1 MAAVNKAAPLPEGGT
16 IGVAA
21 ASSPFENRS
30 EIDRGVRWY
39 EQRGYRVKLAP
50 GVHMRDDYVAGD
62 ARARADDVNALF
74 ADDEVD
80 VVQML
85 RGGYGASQVVPLLDY
100 DVIAANPKPFVG
112 YSDVTA
118 LHVAIRQRTGLVT
131 FYGLGLTSMGAPKR
145 EEMDKE
151 WFLRAMTAI
160 DALGEVPARPDDP
173 YIGALG
179 SGRASAPLVGG
190 CLWLLRET
198 LGTPW
203 ELELGEVILFF
214 EDVHAPP
221 WHVDGMLTQL
231 HNAGKLERVKGIAI
245 GEMHKS
251 DAADQL
257 EPWLRS
263 RSMEDVFEH
272 HLEPLGVPILHNLPL
287 GHGKHLWT
295 MPLGVTATI
304 DADARTLTID
314 EAALAQ
320 SRMPMTA
327 SAADKLGPEPVTA
340 GTKASRSSA

>member
-1 MAAVNKAAPLPEGGT
+1 MADLIKAPPLPEGGT

-39 EQRGYRVKLAP
+39 EERGYRVKLAP
-50 GVHMRDDYVAGD
+50 HVHARDDFVAGEAA
-62 ARARADDVNALF
+62 ARAADVTALF

-100 DVIAANPKPFVG
+100 DVIAASPKPFVG

-145 EEMDKE
+145 EESDKE
-151 WFLRAMTAI
+151 RFLRAMTAT
-160 DALGEVPARPDDP
+160 DPLGEVPARPDDP
-173 YIGALG
+173 YIGTLG
-179 SGRASAPLVGG
+179 AGRATAPLVGG

-203 ELELGEVILFF
+203 EVELDGAILFF

-231 HNAGKLERVKGIAI
+231 HNAGKFERIKGIAI
-245 GEMHKS
+245 GEMYKS
-251 DAADQL
+251 EHSDQL
-257 EPWLRS
+257 DPWLRS

-287 GHGKHLWT
+287 GHGKHLVT
-295 MPLGVTATI
+295 IPLGVTATI
-304 DADARTLTID
+304 DAEARSLMID
-314 EAALAQ
+314 EPAL
-320 SRMPMTA
+320 
-327 SAADKLGPEPVTA
+327 G
-340 GTKASRSSA
+340 

>member
-1 MAAVNKAAPLPEGGT
+1 MNLIGGRTAAFRIAAVIKPPPLPEGGT

-50 GVHMRDDYVAGD
+50 GVHARDDYVAGD
-62 ARARADDVNALF
+62 AQARANDVTALF
-74 ADDEVD
+74 ADEDVD

-118 LHVAIRQRTGLVT
+118 LHVAIRRRTGLVT

-145 EEMDKE
+145 EELDKE
-151 WFLRAMTAI
+151 WFVRAMTST

-173 YIGALG
+173 YIGAIG
-179 SGRASAPLVGG
+179 SGRATAPLVGG

-203 ELELGEVILFF
+203 EVELDDVILFF

-231 HNAGKLERVKGIAI
+231 HNAGKLERLKGIAI

-251 DAADQL
+251 EASDQL

-263 RSMEDVFEH
+263 RSLEDVFEH

-295 MPLGVTATI
+295 LPLGVTATI
-304 DADARTLTID
+304 DAGARTLTID
-314 EAALAQ
+314 EAALA
-320 SRMPMTA
+320 A
-327 SAADKLGPEPVTA
+327 SGAPQRRAPTQA
-340 GTKASRSSA
+340 ASR

>member
-1 MAAVNKAAPLPEGGT
+1 MPDSVKGAPLPDGGT

-30 EIDRGVRWY
+30 EIDRGIRWY
-39 EQRGYRVKLAP
+39 EEHGYRVKLAP
-50 GVHMRDDYVAGD
+50 GVYSRDDYVAGD
-62 ARARADDVNALF
+62 ARARARDVTALF
-74 ADDEVD
+74 GDDEVD

-145 EEMDKE
+145 EELDKQ
-151 WFLRAMTAI
+151 WFMRAMTASE
-160 DALGEVPARPDDP
+160 ALGELPARPDDP
-173 YIGALG
+173 YIGAVG
-179 SGRASAPLVGG
+179 SGSATAPLIGG

-203 ELELGEVILFF
+203 EVELGDVILFF

-231 HNAGKLERVKGIAI
+231 ANAGKLGRIKGIVI

-251 DAADQL
+251 EASDQL
-257 EPWLRS
+257 DPWLRS

-295 MPLGVTATI
+295 LPLGVTATV
-304 DADARTLTID
+304 DANARKVTID
-314 EAALAQ
+314 EPALAG
-320 SRMPMTA
+320 RA
-327 SAADKLGPEPVTA
+327 GP
-340 GTKASRSSA
+340 

>member
-1 MAAVNKAAPLPEGGT
+1 MAHVTKAGPLPEGGT

-30 EIDRGVRWY
+30 EIDRGIRWY
-39 EQRGYRVKLAP
+39 EQHGYRVKLAP
-50 GVHMRDDYVAGD
+50 GVYARDDYVAGD
-62 ARARADDVNALF
+62 AEANDVTALF

-145 EEMDKE
+145 EEGDKE
-151 WFLRAMTAI
+151 WFIRAMTAT
-160 DALGEVPARPDDP
+160 DALGDVPARPDDP
-173 YIGALG
+173 YIGVIG
-179 SGRASAPLVGG
+179 SGRATAPLVGG

-203 ELELGEVILFF
+203 EVELDDVIMFF

-231 HNAGKLERVKGIAI
+231 RNAGKLERVKGFVI

-251 DAADQL
+251 DASDQL

-295 MPLGVTATI
+295 LPLGVTATV
-304 DADARTLTID
+304 DAGARTLTID

>member
-1 MAAVNKAAPLPEGGT
+1 MKATPLPAGGT

-39 EQRGYRVKLAP
+39 EERGYRVKLAP
-50 GVHMRDDYVAGD
+50 NVHARDDYVAGD
-62 ARARADDVNALF
+62 AQARADDVIALF
-74 ADDEVD
+74 ADDDVD

-100 DVIAANPKPFVG
+100 AVIAANPKPFAG

-145 EEMDKE
+145 EELDKE
-151 WFLRAMTAI
+151 WFMRAMSAT
-160 DALGEVPARPDDP
+160 DALGEAPARPDDP
-173 YIGALG
+173 YIGAIG
-179 SGRASAPLVGG
+179 SGRATAPLVGG

-203 ELELGEVILFF
+203 EVELDDVILFF

-231 HNAGKLERVKGIAI
+231 HNAGKLERVKGIVI
-245 GEMHKS
+245 GELYKS
-251 DAADQL
+251 DASDQL

-272 HLEPLGVPILHNLPL
+272 HLEPLGVPIIHNLPL

-295 MPLGVTATI
+295 LPLGVTATV

-314 EAALAQ
+314 EPALAAEA
-320 SRMPMTA
+320 RTA
-327 SAADKLGPEPVTA
+327 VGAAEAAPLN
-340 GTKASRSSA
+340 R

>member
-1 MAAVNKAAPLPEGGT
+1 LKAHPLPNGGT

-39 EQRGYRVKLAP
+39 EERGYRVKLAP
-50 GVHMRDDYVAGD
+50 HVYARDDFVAGD
-62 ARARADDVNALF
+62 AQARADDVTALF
-74 ADDEVD
+74 ADDDVD

-100 DVIAANPKPFVG
+100 EVIAANPKPFVG

-118 LHVAIRQRTGLVT
+118 LHVAIRQRTSLVT

-145 EEMDKE
+145 EEWDKE
-151 WFLRAMTAI
+151 RFLRAVTATE
-160 DALGEVPARPDDP
+160 ALGEVPARPDDP
-173 YIGALG
+173 YIGRLG
-179 SGRASAPLVGG
+179 SGRATAPLVGG

-203 ELELGEVILFF
+203 EVELDGAVLFF

-221 WHVDGMLTQL
+221 SNVDGMLTQL
-231 HNAGKLERVKGIAI
+231 RNAGKLENVKGIAI

-251 DAADQL
+251 EHSDEPD
-257 EPWLRS
+257 PWLRS

-287 GHGKHLWT
+287 GHGKHLVT
-295 MPLGVTATI
+295 IPLGVTATI
-304 DADARTLTID
+304 DADARSLTID
-314 EAALAQ
+314 EAAL
-320 SRMPMTA
+320 
-327 SAADKLGPEPVTA
+327 G
-340 GTKASRSSA
+340 